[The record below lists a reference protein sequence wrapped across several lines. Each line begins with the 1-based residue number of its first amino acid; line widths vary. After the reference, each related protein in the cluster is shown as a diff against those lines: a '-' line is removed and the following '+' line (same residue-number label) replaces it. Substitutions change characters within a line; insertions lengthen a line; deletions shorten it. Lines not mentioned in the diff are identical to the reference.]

1 MLVQNS
7 NSKDNIR
14 HINVFDSSKSLLI
27 VLLLCVTSSLSMAQS
42 YTTSFVTDDDK
53 AGWQQYRM
61 KYKGTLYPWDFGIGQ
76 FYSDEGY
83 ISKSVL
89 SHRGNNVDGVPDTI
103 VDWMVS
109 PALRFLSPAELYVRY
124 HTGGYSSPGSGFH
137 GCKVY
142 FSGGS
147 PDPAMGDY
155 EEIADL
161 TINLPSYGYKWHD
174 TNIHISQT
182 AARGYIAFVYYIE
195 GKSWFEMSIDSVATT
210 APLGISDRKIGGQSS
225 ITIFPN
231 PTQGQLTIESGEL
244 NISTIEILDILGKN
258 IGRIYPNEKNKII
271 NISHL
276 PPGIYFA
283 RIQINEGVIMQKII
297 KQ

>member
-7 NSKDNIR
+7 NIKKNIR
-14 HINVFDSSKSLLI
+14 HINMLNSCKLLLI
-27 VLLLCVTSSLSMAQS
+27 TLLLYVTASLSMAQS
-42 YTTSFVTDDDK
+42 YTTSFATDEDK

-61 KYKGTLYPWDFGIGQ
+61 KYKGTLYPWDFGIGH

-83 ISKSVL
+83 ISKPAL
-89 SHRGNNVDGVPDTI
+89 NHRGNNVDGVPDTI

-109 PALRFLSPAELYVRY
+109 PALRFSSPAELYVRY

-147 PDPAMGDY
+147 PNPAMGDY

-174 TNIHISQT
+174 TNIYISQT

-210 APLGISDRKIGGQSS
+210 APLGISDRKTDRQSS

-244 NISTIEILDILGKN
+244 NISTIEILGVFGEN
-258 IGRIYPNEKNKII
+258 IERIYPNEKNKII
-271 NISHL
+271 DISHL
-276 PPGIYFA
+276 PSGIYFA
-283 RIQINEGVIMQKII
+283 RIQTNEGVIMQKII